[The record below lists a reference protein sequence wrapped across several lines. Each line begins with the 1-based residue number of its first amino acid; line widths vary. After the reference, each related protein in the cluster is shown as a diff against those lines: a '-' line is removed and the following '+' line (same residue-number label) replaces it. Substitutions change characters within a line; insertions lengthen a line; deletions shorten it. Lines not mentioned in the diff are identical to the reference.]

1 MKAAYLLDQKI
12 AVGQIDD
19 PVPQK
24 GEVLVRTVACGV
36 CASDLHVV
44 HHAERLVEWSRETDG
59 PFSMDLTRP
68 VVLGHEYVAEIV
80 DYGPGTERKLKS
92 GTRVTSAPVV
102 VRDGGLSAVG
112 LTNEFPGGFGEY
124 MVLSD
129 EMLRPIPDS
138 LDTDLAA
145 MSEPVSVGLYYVRA
159 AKLTKDDVPL
169 VIGCGAIGLAMVL
182 ALKAQGARP
191 IIAADFSA
199 SRRKLAVAMGA
210 DVAIDPHEISP
221 YGAPSGFEGRVP
233 NVVFECVG
241 VPGVLDGIM
250 RAVAPFSRVIVA
262 GWCLETDYLFT
273 PTAHTKGLN
282 VQFGGGPRPE
292 DFDAAVRALGDGK
305 IDPTPWLGER
315 VGLSG
320 VADALEAMRDPDNP
334 IRTIVDPRRG

>member
-1 MKAAYLLDQKI
+1 MKAAYLLDHKI
-12 AVGQIDD
+12 AVGEIDD
-19 PVPQK
+19 PEPQK

-44 HHAERLVEWSRETDG
+44 HHAERLVEWSRESGG

-80 DYGPGTERKLKS
+80 DYGPGTERRLKP

-102 VRDGGLSAVG
+102 MRNGELSAVG
-112 LTNEFPGGFGEY
+112 LTNAFPGGFGEY
-124 MVLSD
+124 MILSD
-129 EMLRPIPDS
+129 EMIRSVPDS
-138 LDTDLAA
+138 LGTDLAA

-159 AKLTKDDVPL
+159 ARLTEGDVPL
-169 VIGCGAIGLAMVL
+169 VVGCGAIGLAMIL
-182 ALKAQGARP
+182 ALKAQRARP

-199 SRRKLAVAMGA
+199 SRRNLALVMGA
-210 DVAIDPHEISP
+210 DAAVDPREASP
-221 YGAPSGFEGRVP
+221 YGAFDGRVP

-250 RAVAPFSRVIVA
+250 RSVAPFSRIIVA
-262 GWCLETDYLFT
+262 GWCLETDHLFT

-292 DFDAAVRALGDGK
+292 DFDMAVRALGDGR
-305 IDPTPWLGER
+305 IDPTPWLGEH
-315 VGLSG
+315 VGLRG
-320 VADALEAMRDPDNP
+320 VAGALEAMRDPDNP
-334 IRTIVDPRRG
+334 IRTIVDPRRS